1 MVFPVVGGRDP
12 SEGYDVSRSLRYYA
26 TDQYESFTPS
36 SASNRRTW
44 TWSGW
49 IKNTQSS
56 NGGAFNLFGAG
67 ADVSNRAHIDWNSD
81 GSFQVEAK
89 SGGSTQLKHEGG
101 PKVSDPNAWYHVVWR
116 LDTTDGT
123 SGNRSRVYIN
133 GEQVVFSS
141 LGATPSQNDD
151 LAVNNNVIHVLGKRS
166 YVDQNYFGG
175 YLCEVHFTDGT
186 SYAPTAFAKTD
197 TNGVWVPIDC
207 KDDLSYGTNGYY
219 LEFKQTG
226 TSQNSSGI
234 GADTSGQ
241 DNHFATT
248 NRNSTHVGQDTCT
261 NNYMLMNKLY
271 TNSRGTFTEAHTK
284 VQTNVQGS
292 EPYGQVE
299 FGNFHVNSGKWY
311 WEVKPNSVGSGG
323 SLGLGMSERA
333 YSGTYINGHNNGGSS
348 GNVRYSHSNGEILM
362 GASNVGTGATYTDN
376 DIIMFAMDLDN
387 SKFYTG
393 KNGTWNNSQDPSNGT
408 NGFTLAATS
417 YGDYWTPWLSKDDTS
432 NNCTVEFNFG
442 FPGFSISSAQ
452 ADDNGHGVFEYDV
465 PDGFYAFNSK
475 NLAQFG

>member
-1 MVFPVVGGRDP
+1 M
-12 SEGYDVSRSLRYYA
+12 
-26 TDQYESFTPS
+26 
-36 SASNRRTW
+36 
-44 TWSGW
+44 
-49 IKNTQSS
+49 
-56 NGGAFNLFGAG
+56 
-67 ADVSNRAHIDWNSD
+67 
-81 GSFQVEAK
+81 
-89 SGGSTQLKHEGG
+89 
-101 PKVSDPNAWYHVVWR
+101 
-116 LDTTDGT
+116 
-123 SGNRSRVYIN
+123 
-133 GEQVVFSS
+133 
-141 LGATPSQNDD
+141 
-151 LAVNNNVIHVLGKRS
+151 
-166 YVDQNYFGG
+166 
-175 YLCEVHFTDGT
+175 
-186 SYAPTAFAKTD
+186 
-197 TNGVWVPIDC
+197 PIDA
-207 KDDLSYGTNGYY
+207 KDDLTYGTNGYY

-261 NNYMLMNKLY
+261 NNYMLMNKLF

-323 SLGLGMSERA
+323 SLGLGASERA
-333 YSGTYINGHNNGGSS
+333 FSGTYINGHNNGGSS
-348 GNVRYSHSNGEILM
+348 GNFRYAHSNGQINM
-362 GASNVGTGATYTDN
+362 GSSNVGTGATYTDN

-393 KNGTWNNSQDPSNGT
+393 KNGSWNNSQDPSNGT
-408 NGFTLAATS
+408 NGFTLTATS

-432 NNCTVEFNFG
+432 NNATVEFNFG

>member
-1 MVFPVVGGRDP
+1 MGYFRELPNVLYQSPLAHKTSSFDYIAVNGNRNLFLYNYEGDEGYQFVSNQTITDP
-12 SEGYDVSRSLRYYA
+12 S
-26 TDQYESFTPS
+26 
-36 SASNRRTW
+36 
-44 TWSGW
+44 
-49 IKNTQSS
+49 
-56 NGGAFNLFGAG
+56 
-67 ADVSNRAHIDWNSD
+67 
-81 GSFQVEAK
+81 
-89 SGGSTQLKHEGG
+89 
-101 PKVSDPNAWYHVVWR
+101 AWYHIVAAF
-116 LDTTDGT
+116 DTTQGT
-123 SGNRSRVYIN
+123 NTNRLKIYLNGNQITSW
-133 GEQVVFSS
+133 
-141 LGATPSQNDD
+141 ATSNYP
-151 LAVNNNVIHVLGKRS
+151 
-166 YVDQNYFGG
+166 DQNRNLLYNHTGSTTIGRYPDQAGSFFDGYMSDVNVVDGQQLDPTYFGNFNPQG
-175 YLCEVHFTDGT
+175 IWTPKEYTG
-186 SYAPTAFAKTD
+186 
-197 TNGVWVPIDC
+197 
-207 KDDLSYGTNGYY
+207 SYGTNGFF

-261 NNYMLMNKLY
+261 NNYMLMNKLF

-323 SLGLGMSERA
+323 SLGLGASERA
-333 YSGTYINGHNNGGSS
+333 FSGTYINGHNNGGSS
-348 GNVRYSHSNGEILM
+348 GNFRYAHSNGQINM
-362 GASNVGTGATYTDN
+362 GSSNVGTGATYTDN

-393 KNGTWNNSQDPSNGT
+393 KNGSWNNSQDPSNGT
-408 NGFTLAATS
+408 NGFTLTATS

-432 NNCTVEFNFG
+432 NNATVEFNFG